1 MSKFLIPSVIVA
13 VSLMLFFLSVEN
25 PKAVIE
31 RSPAISA
38 NAAKRPPSQPSSLEG
53 LQKSQKDKSY
63 PKLQA
68 RNIFSSDGAYAVSP
82 EQKSLGQAA
91 FTLLGIIG
99 GKSKRA
105 IFRDSTGAI
114 LSVGEGEP
122 LMNGAV
128 ITHIERLSATAERG
142 EDKREFVLFDLK
154 ENSPQSSGSLPP
166 PAPPPPQSIPTNRR
180 SKPSRPSAQR
190 VPPLPRPLPAQKGR

>member
-1 MSKFLIPSVIVA
+1 MSKFLIPSSIVA
-13 VSLMLFFLSVEN
+13 VSFMLFFLSVEN

-31 RSPAISA
+31 RPPAIST
-38 NAAKRPPSQPSSLEG
+38 NAAKQPPSQPSSLEG
-53 LQKSQKDKSY
+53 LQKSQKDNSY

-68 RNIFSSDGAYAVSP
+68 RNIFSSDGAYALSP
-82 EQKSLGQAA
+82 EQKPLGEVS

-142 EDKREFVLFDLK
+142 GEKKDFVLFDLK
-154 ENSPQSSGSLPP
+154 ENSPRGSGSL
-166 PAPPPPQSIPTNRR
+166 APPPQSIPTNRR
-180 SKPSRPSAQR
+180 NNPPRPSAQPVR
-190 VPPLPRPLPAQKGR
+190 PLPQPLPAQKGR

>member
-13 VSLMLFFLSVEN
+13 LSFMLVFLSVEK

-31 RSPAISA
+31 QAPAISP
-38 NAAKRPPSQPSSLEG
+38 NAAKQPSNQPPSLER
-53 LQKSQKDKSY
+53 LQNQQKDKSY

-68 RNIFSSDGAYAVSP
+68 RNIFSSDGAYALSP
-82 EQKSLGQAA
+82 EQKPLGEAA
-91 FTLLGIIG
+91 FTLLGVIG

-122 LMNGAV
+122 LMNGTV

-142 EDKREFVLFDLK
+142 EDKREFVLFDVK
-154 ENSPQSSGSLPP
+154 ENSPQRSLAP
-166 PAPPPPQSIPTNRR
+166 PAQPIPTNMGNT
-180 SKPSRPSAQR
+180 PSRPGTQP
-190 VPPLPRPLPAQKGR
+190 VPPLTQPLPSQKGR